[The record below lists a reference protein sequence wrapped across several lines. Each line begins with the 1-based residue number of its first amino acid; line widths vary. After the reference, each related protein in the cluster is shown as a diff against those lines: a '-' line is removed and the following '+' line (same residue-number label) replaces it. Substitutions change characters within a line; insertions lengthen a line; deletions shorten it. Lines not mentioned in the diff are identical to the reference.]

1 MLDMNMI
8 TYKRGPNFKVEL
20 DKLEQTF
27 AQLNIEVNKRNYH
40 LLLINTFKVS
50 IKVDITY
57 YTKNYQIN
65 NLE

>member
-1 MLDMNMI
+1 MDMI
-8 TYKRGPNFKVEL
+8 TYKLGPNFKVEL

-27 AQLNIEVNKRNYH
+27 AQLNIEANKRNYH

-50 IKVDITY
+50 TKVDITY